1 MAFIFECP
9 LQEEGGIKFM
19 PFSLAEEREIGHFDA
34 EGNFVEDKVSAV
46 ISFIDRVEFSL
57 SLKTLTLDPQ
67 TLNQVRDKDKDAWL
81 DDVEVVSDKV

>member
-1 MAFIFECP
+1 
-9 LQEEGGIKFM
+9 M